1 MRIIAGRFRGRRLI
15 VPEGLSV
22 RPTSD
27 RARGALFDMLRHGK
41 PAGAGFR
48 LEGAR
53 VLDAFAGT
61 GALGLEALSR
71 GAEHATFFEPAPAA
85 RAALKRNIA
94 ACRAEA
100 EILAVDATEPP
111 PAATARDLALLDPP
125 YGEGLA
131 GPALTALTGA
141 GWFAKDA
148 IACVETARDDA
159 FEVPPGFEEI
169 DDRRHGAARL
179 RILIWRG

>member
-85 RAALKRNIA
+85 RAARNRDIA
-94 ACRAEA
+94 ASRAA
-100 EILAVDATEPP
+100 AVDATEPP